1 LAYAKENM
9 FDIIF
14 GAVNTLYL
22 AGAVIG
28 SVILWPDQMYDLHKT
43 PEDRD
48 TVTVISF
55 HPQWYKSDSKCHY
68 TGVLVPYV
76 RDWPET
82 IKRGEEEEV
91 LPPDLDHTAGHA
103 VILDK
108 KTCPG
113 QPDQQVLL
121 IDEVQRNI
129 GRIAVAES
137 FHFSDPAELRPEYR
151 PKWMPQVL
159 QRIQHVA
166 EHDTTA
172 KQFFDELS
180 AIQAERA
187 ERAKAA
193 AASAPDAASTPQAA
207 ASAPQAASTPV
218 ASASEPATANSAVP
232 ASATAQA
239 SN

>member
-1 LAYAKENM
+1 M

-14 GAVNTLYL
+14 GAVNAIYL
-22 AGAVIG
+22 AGAVVG

-43 PEDRD
+43 PDERD
-48 TVTVISF
+48 TVSVISF
-55 HPQWYKSDSKCHY
+55 HPQWYKSDSKCRY

-82 IKRGEEEEV
+82 VRHGDQEEV
-91 LPPDLDHTAGHA
+91 IPPDLDHTAGHA
-103 VILDK
+103 IILDK
-108 KTCPG
+108 KICPG
-113 QPDQQVLL
+113 QADQQVFLV
-121 IDEVQRNI
+121 DEVQRNI

-159 QRIQHVA
+159 QRIQRVA
-166 EHDTTA
+166 EHDANA

-180 AIQAERA
+180 AIQTERA
-187 ERAKAA
+187 EKAKEAA
-193 AASAPDAASTPQAA
+193 AASATPA
-207 ASAPQAASTPV
+207 ASAPQATASAPPAASAPV
-218 ASASEPATANSAVP
+218 AAASEPAAATAAIP

-239 SN
+239 TN